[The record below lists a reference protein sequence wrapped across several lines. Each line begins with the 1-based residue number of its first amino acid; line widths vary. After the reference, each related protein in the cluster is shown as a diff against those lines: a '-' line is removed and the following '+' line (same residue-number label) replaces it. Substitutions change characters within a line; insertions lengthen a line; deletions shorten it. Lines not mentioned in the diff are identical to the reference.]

1 MVVLLAAEEVLEDEQ
16 VVDVLV
22 DDHEVDV
29 CEKRQKAS
37 KKRQKSVR
45 SVGGLCCAVAELCCR
60 RAVLS
65 PSCAVADVSACSAVA
80 AVWAS

>member
-1 MVVLLAAEEVLEDEQ
+1 MLQLLMVVLLAEEVLVDEQ

-45 SVGGLCCAVAELCCR
+45 SVGGLCCAVAEL
-60 RAVLS
+60 
-65 PSCAVADVSACSAVA
+65 
-80 AVWAS
+80 

>member
-1 MVVLLAAEEVLEDEQ
+1 MLQLLMVVLLAEEVLVDEQ

-37 KKRQKSVR
+37 KKRQKSV
-45 SVGGLCCAVAELCCR
+45 
-60 RAVLS
+60 
-65 PSCAVADVSACSAVA
+65 
-80 AVWAS
+80 

>member
-1 MVVLLAAEEVLEDEQ
+1 MLLLVEEVLVDEQ
-16 VVDVLV
+16 VVDLLV

-45 SVGGLCCAVAELCCR
+45 YVGGLCCAVAELCCR

-65 PSCAVADVSACSAVA
+65 LM
-80 AVWAS
+80 